1 MTSVVQFL
9 AVWRTVVI
17 RDREIIDGIVQPAH
31 RGPSAELL
39 EALDQWPGSHYWAH
53 EDAAG
58 RIVLVR
64 PLAAPRKERWWLH
77 VLLFSASFF
86 TVWMAGALLAG
97 APVGPIPLLS
107 SLPFVASA
115 VADWVSQ
122 LNTAYGFDFAI
133 GLMGIL
139 LAHELGH
146 YYAARRYSIDASPPF
161 FLPAPP
167 WIVFVGTLGAFI
179 RLRSPVVDRRQLLDV
194 GAAGP
199 WAGFIVAAAF
209 LVVGL
214 QQSEIIAEVGVQ
226 PNLID
231 LGSIKLWLGDSLAT
245 WGARTWIL
253 GDGTV
258 QLHPLAQ
265 AGWFGILVTMLNL
278 LPMGQLDGGHVL
290 YAMFRRHQQLIG
302 QLFLVGLLV
311 MGRWFIWWWVWAGFV
326 LILGGGRVRH
336 PSVLDSH
343 RPLPRSRR
351 MLAWA
356 TILLL
361 AATFTPVPFVF
372 DW

>member
-1 MTSVVQFL
+1 MTSVVEFFS
-9 AVWRTVVI
+9 VWRTVVV

-31 RGPSAELL
+31 RGPSQELSQ
-39 EALDQWPGSHYWAH
+39 ALDEWPGSHYWAE
-53 EDAAG
+53 EDASG

-64 PLAAPRKERWWLH
+64 PLTPPRKERWWLH
-77 VLLFSASFF
+77 VLLFSVSFV

-107 SLPFVASA
+107 SLPFVARA
-115 VADWVSQ
+115 LVDWISH
-122 LNTAYGFDFAI
+122 LNAAYGLDFAV

-146 YYAARRYSIDASPPF
+146 YFAARRYSIDASPPY

-199 WAGFIVAAAF
+199 WVGFMVAAVF
-209 LVVGL
+209 LAVGL
-214 QQSEIIAEVGVQ
+214 QRSEIVSEVGAQ
-226 PNLID
+226 PILID
-231 LGSIKLWLGDSLAT
+231 LGSIRLWLGDSLVT
-245 WGARTWIL
+245 WGARSWIL

-290 YAMFRRHQQLIG
+290 YAMFRQRQQLIG

-311 MGRWFIWWWVWAGFV
+311 MGRWFVWWWVWAGFV

-336 PSVLDSH
+336 PSVLDSY

-351 MLAWA
+351 LLAWA
-356 TILLL
+356 TVALLL
-361 AATFTPVPFVF
+361 GTFTPVPFVF
-372 DW
+372 EW